1 MASDPIT
8 SWQID
13 GEKVETVADF
23 IFLGSKITAD
33 GNCSHEIK
41 RHLLLGRKTI
51 TNLDSILKSRDITL
65 LTKIC
70 IVKLSILQSLFDC
83 KEIKPVTPKGNQPW
97 IFIGRTD
104 AEAEAPVLW
113 HLMQGANS
121 LEKTLML
128 GKIEVR
134 RRRGWPS
141 IRWLDSITYSLN
153 MSLSKL
159 QEIVKDRESWHA
171 AFHGVTKSWT
181 WLSDWITIKYL
192 RNIIVVRPLCSSVLF
207 P

>member
-1 MASDPIT
+1 MASGSIT
-8 SWQID
+8 SWQIY
-13 GEKVETVADF
+13 GEKWKQWQ
-23 IFLGSKITAD
+23 IFLGGASKITVN
-33 GNCSHEIK
+33 GYCSHETN
-41 RHLLLGRKTI
+41 RCLLPGRKTI

-141 IRWLDSITYSLN
+141 MRWLDSITYSLN